1 MTSTSEETIGQDV
14 TVDEIKAEIEA
25 VSEQIRVT
33 IQHLD
38 EYQEDLRKATD
49 RRNELLR
56 RQVALLEARQANS

>member
-38 EYQEDLRKATD
+38 EHQEDLRKATD